1 MSPREGMER
10 AEAVGLDL
18 VEVSPNANPPVC
30 KIMDYG
36 KYQYEKNKRAREA
49 RKKRTRVVLKEIKFR
64 PDTAEHDYQFK
75 KRHVE
80 DFLKN
85 GWKVRATVRFRGRE
99 MVHAEL
105 GRNMLARLEADV
117 AELGEVEHPTSHGNK
132 RHVHDL
138 GTEVLGGTEVFVTRS
153 FLTSAYRAALC
164 KRARY
169 FYAGRRAL
177 SGHPSTS
184 NFCLTAEDTAPCF
197 QIDGFL
203 KAGYCVPQALRQF
216 VRVLVKHCDAN

>member
-1 MSPREGMER
+1 MIDHENKQLGVMSPREAMQR
-10 AEAVGLDL
+10 AEEVGLDL

-49 RKKRTRVVLKEIKFR
+49 RKKQTKVVLKGMQFR

-99 MVHAEL
+99 MLHTEL
-105 GRNMLARLEADV
+105 GSNLLSRLKDDLEEIA
-117 AELGEVEHPTSHGNK
+117 EVEQPP
-132 RHVHDL
+132 RM
-138 GTEVLGGTEVFVTRS
+138 ETRMMS
-153 FLTSAYRAALC
+153 MILTPKS
-164 KRARY
+164 
-169 FYAGRRAL
+169 
-177 SGHPSTS
+177 
-184 NFCLTAEDTAPCF
+184 
-197 QIDGFL
+197 
-203 KAGYCVPQALRQF
+203 V
-216 VRVLVKHCDAN
+216 

>member
-1 MSPREGMER
+1 MIDHENKQLGVMSPRDAMQR
-10 AEAVGLDL
+10 AEEVGLDL

-49 RKKRTRVVLKEIKFR
+49 RKKQTKVVLKGMQFR

-99 MVHAEL
+99 MLHTEL
-105 GRNMLARLEADV
+105 GNNLLSRLRDDLEELADV
-117 AELGEVEHPTSHGNK
+117 EQPPRME
-132 RHVHDL
+132 
-138 GTEVLGGTEVFVTRS
+138 TRIMS
-153 FLTSAYRAALC
+153 MIL
-164 KRARY
+164 
-169 FYAGRRAL
+169 
-177 SGHPSTS
+177 
-184 NFCLTAEDTAPCF
+184 AP
-197 QIDGFL
+197 
-203 KAGYCVPQALRQF
+203 KSV
-216 VRVLVKHCDAN
+216 

>member
-1 MSPREGMER
+1 MIDHENKQLGVMSPRDALQR
-10 AEAVGLDL
+10 AEEVGLDL

-49 RKKRTRVVLKEIKFR
+49 RKKQTKVVLKGMQFR

-99 MVHAEL
+99 MLHTEL
-105 GRNMLARLEADV
+105 GNNLLSRLKDDLEEIADV
-117 AELGEVEHPTSHGNK
+117 EQPPRME
-132 RHVHDL
+132 
-138 GTEVLGGTEVFVTRS
+138 TRIMS
-153 FLTSAYRAALC
+153 MILTPKS
-164 KRARY
+164 
-169 FYAGRRAL
+169 
-177 SGHPSTS
+177 
-184 NFCLTAEDTAPCF
+184 
-197 QIDGFL
+197 
-203 KAGYCVPQALRQF
+203 V
-216 VRVLVKHCDAN
+216 

>member
-1 MSPREGMER
+1 MIDHENKQLGVMSPRDAMQR
-10 AEAVGLDL
+10 AEEVGLDL

-49 RKKRTRVVLKEIKFR
+49 RKKQTKVVLKGMQFR

-99 MVHAEL
+99 MLHTEL
-105 GRNMLARLEADV
+105 GNNLLSRLKDDLEEIADV
-117 AELGEVEHPTSHGNK
+117 EQPPRME
-132 RHVHDL
+132 
-138 GTEVLGGTEVFVTRS
+138 TRIMS
-153 FLTSAYRAALC
+153 MILTPKS
-164 KRARY
+164 
-169 FYAGRRAL
+169 
-177 SGHPSTS
+177 
-184 NFCLTAEDTAPCF
+184 
-197 QIDGFL
+197 
-203 KAGYCVPQALRQF
+203 V
-216 VRVLVKHCDAN
+216 